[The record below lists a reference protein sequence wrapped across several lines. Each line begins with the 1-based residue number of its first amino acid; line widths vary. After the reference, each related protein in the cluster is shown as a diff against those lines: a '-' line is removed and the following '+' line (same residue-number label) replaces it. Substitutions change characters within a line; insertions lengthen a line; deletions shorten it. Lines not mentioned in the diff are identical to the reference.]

1 MKKMKQNISN
11 LNSKNWFVYVF
22 LLIPFF
28 DISYLLNSFPI
39 TEKIFDIWLLISIF
53 FLILLFCKDKKY
65 SKILNYIFLYFAI
78 LIFSTFINGIS
89 LLGCVRYS
97 LKAVGLCFLTDYGI
111 RNDTKSFLNS
121 LEFWLG
127 FLVISN
133 FISLLLFPDG
143 MYTNGNFTNNWI
155 LGYKNSHI
163 LYILPLIMISLIN
176 SYYTYGKFSKKNWLL
191 IILAILS
198 LIIAESSTS
207 LIGIFLVTALIIYD
221 ENFKSTRILN
231 IKNYFIA
238 YIILFFSIVIL
249 RIQNIFKFLIVDTL
263 HKDLT
268 FTSRTLIWDKALEI
282 IKIQDIFGKGMTAF
296 GFSESI
302 TSTHNLILNVLYQ
315 TGIIGLIA
323 CLLAQI
329 VSVRELYKIREY
341 KIAKIISIVLFSFF
355 IMMITEAYSLQY
367 VMYLYVFAYNAKY
380 FIRKLGDS

>member
-323 CLLAQI
+323 CLWAQI